1 MLPLIHLICGRSFR
15 LDLSF
20 TACASVAAFLGWFLG
35 GYFLELDF
43 GKNESMVVN
52 RTISTSYIGKHTS
65 SKKYEQIRAFHNC
78 NSWSCF
84 NPYRCASYGS
94 KTLAFYAIWDDE
106 HFFLNTTKLSALRKL
121 LYNHTYLKKYFITK
135 HSEACLSVFFV
146 QPDIHNSSLLSEL
159 FSTIPSWY
167 EGENSLIFDLIVDRY
182 PTNDK
187 LFANMKTGKAMIASC
202 RLQKFLYRKDFDLKL
217 PYLIPTA
224 GQQTVFQT
232 RHRPRLWLI
241 AIAQP
246 LTNRRMQKEIRL
258 LANHSPLD
266 ILVLS
271 TCSLLH
277 IRKHCSLRGHLVS
290 YPEIL
295 QVHFCLI
302 FGDSLLAM
310 IELSYSL
317 MTGCI
322 PIIVGNNCVLPFE
335 ELIDWSRCSLRIAN
349 EHLHLVIK
357 KLKENYP
364 PKRIE
369 ILRNYGQWIWKNHFA
384 SFETVML
391 SVFSA
396 LERRLFSLPPFLWTA
411 RNVILDK
418 SSRLLDNQ
426 PLLFLNRKTVS
437 NGFTSL
443 ILSRGQQAQLL
454 NILTVLAQVSFC
466 KHVIVSWSG
475 GLPTFSKVRQFT
487 KSETP
492 VVCHAKN
499 VYMMF
504 TTEWYTLLNSL
515 KVTFLFSE
523 EGHFRIPNAKKI
535 HEEAV
540 LLIDECD
547 CITASGIEA
556 AFNVWQQSPS
566 QLVILEEY
574 DGSKVSISSG
584 AIFHKFYTYVA
595 NKLKSST
602 ANACEKAIFEMLIAQ
617 ATKFPILKVDVGQFR
632 NHLVD
637 KCFSNGIQAFCSS
650 LMMQYVN
657 HINESDFYAY
667 AVKNK

>member
-1 MLPLIHLICGRSFR
+1 MLPFIHLICGRSFR
-15 LDLSF
+15 FDLSF
-20 TACASVAAFLGWFLG
+20 AACASVAAFLGWFLG

-43 GKNESMVVN
+43 VKNESLVLN
-52 RTISTSYIGKHTS
+52 RTISTSYTGKHRA

-106 HFFLNTTKLSALRKL
+106 YFSLNTTTLSALRKL

-146 QPDIHNSSLLSEL
+146 QPDLHNSSLLSEL
-159 FSTIPSWY
+159 FSKIPSWY

-182 PTNDK
+182 PMNDR

-217 PYLIPTA
+217 P
-224 GQQTVFQT
+224 
-232 RHRPRLWLI
+232 PRLWLI

-246 LTNRRMQKEIRL
+246 LTSRRMQRDIRL

-295 QVHFCLI
+295 QQVHFCLI

-364 PKRIE
+364 PERIE
-369 ILRNYGQWIWKNHFA
+369 ILRNNGQWIWKNHFA
-384 SFETVML
+384 SFETIML

-411 RNVILDK
+411 GNLILGK
-418 SSRLLDNQ
+418 SSRLLDNR

-437 NGFTSL
+437 NGFTGL
-443 ILSRGQQAQLL
+443 ILSRGQQVQLL

-466 KHVIVSWSG
+466 KHVIVSCSG
-475 GLPTFSKVRQFT
+475 DLPTFSK
-487 KSETP
+487 
-492 VVCHAKN
+492 
-499 VYMMF
+499 
-504 TTEWYTLLNSL
+504 EWYTLLNSL
-515 KVTFLFSE
+515 KVTFFFNE
-523 EGHFRIPNAKKI
+523 ESHFRIPNAKKI

-547 CITASGIEA
+547 SITASGIEA

-574 DGSKVSISSG
+574 SGSKVSINYG
-584 AIFHKFYTYVA
+584 AIFHKFYIYVA
-595 NKLKSST
+595 NKLKSAT
-602 ANACEKAIFEMLIAQ
+602 GNVCEKTIFEILIAQ

-632 NHLVD
+632 NHPVD
-637 KCFSNGIQAFCSS
+637 KCFSNGRQAFCST
-650 LMMQYVN
+650 LMLQYVN
-657 HINESDFYAY
+657 HINKSDFYVY

>member
-1 MLPLIHLICGRSFR
+1 MAVLSHLKC
-15 LDLSF
+15 
-20 TACASVAAFLGWFLG
+20 ACASVAAFLGWFLG

-43 GKNESMVVN
+43 VKNESLVLN
-52 RTISTSYIGKHTS
+52 RTISTSYTGKHRA

-106 HFFLNTTKLSALRKL
+106 YFSLNTTTLSALRKL

-146 QPDIHNSSLLSEL
+146 QPDLHNSSLLSEL
-159 FSTIPSWY
+159 FSKIPSWY

-182 PTNDK
+182 PMNDR

-232 RHRPRLWLI
+232 HHRPRLWLI

-246 LTNRRMQKEIRL
+246 LTSRRMQRDIRL

-295 QVHFCLI
+295 QQVHFCLI

-364 PKRIE
+364 PERIE
-369 ILRNYGQWIWKNHFA
+369 ILRNNGQWIWKNHFA
-384 SFETVML
+384 SFETIML

-411 RNVILDK
+411 GNLILGK
-418 SSRLLDNQ
+418 SSRLLDNR

-437 NGFTSL
+437 NGFTGL
-443 ILSRGQQAQLL
+443 ILSRGQQVQLL
-454 NILTVLAQVSFC
+454 NILTVIYQHFQKANN
-466 KHVIVSWSG
+466 
-475 GLPTFSKVRQFT
+475 
-487 KSETP
+487 
-492 VVCHAKN
+492 VVKR
-499 VYMMF
+499 
-504 TTEWYTLLNSL
+504 EWYTLLNSL
-515 KVTFLFSE
+515 KVTFFFNE
-523 EGHFRIPNAKKI
+523 ESHFRIPNAKKI

-547 CITASGIEA
+547 SITASGIEA

-574 DGSKVSISSG
+574 SGSKVSINYG
-584 AIFHKFYTYVA
+584 AIFHKFYIYVA
-595 NKLKSST
+595 NKLKS
-602 ANACEKAIFEMLIAQ
+602 
-617 ATKFPILKVDVGQFR
+617 ATGNEI
-632 NHLVD
+632 
-637 KCFSNGIQAFCSS
+637 SNSQSRRWAVSKSS
-650 LMMQYVN
+650 C
-657 HINESDFYAY
+657 
-667 AVKNK
+667 

>member
-20 TACASVAAFLGWFLG
+20 TACALVAAFLGWFLG

-43 GKNESMVVN
+43 GKNESLVVN
-52 RTISTSYIGKHTS
+52 RTISTSYIAKHTS

-492 VVCHAKN
+492 VVCQAKN

-595 NKLKSST
+595 NKLKLST

-650 LMMQYVN
+650 LTMQYVN

>member
-1 MLPLIHLICGRSFR
+1 MLPFIHLICGRSFR
-15 LDLSF
+15 FDLSF
-20 TACASVAAFLGWFLG
+20 AACASVAAFLGWFLG

-43 GKNESMVVN
+43 GKNESLVLN
-52 RTISTSYIGKHTS
+52 RTISTSYTGKHRA

-106 HFFLNTTKLSALRKL
+106 YFSLNTTTLSALRKL

-146 QPDIHNSSLLSEL
+146 QPDLHNSSLLSEL
-159 FSTIPSWY
+159 FSKIPSWY

-182 PTNDK
+182 PMNDR

-217 PYLIPTA
+217 P
-224 GQQTVFQT
+224 
-232 RHRPRLWLI
+232 PRLWLI

-246 LTNRRMQKEIRL
+246 LTSRRMQRDIRL

-295 QVHFCLI
+295 QQVHFCLI

-364 PKRIE
+364 PERIE
-369 ILRNYGQWIWKNHFA
+369 ILRNNGQWIWKNHFA
-384 SFETVML
+384 SFETIML

-411 RNVILDK
+411 GNLILGK
-418 SSRLLDNQ
+418 SSRLLDNR

-437 NGFTSL
+437 NGFTGL
-443 ILSRGQQAQLL
+443 ILSRGQQVQLL

-466 KHVIVSWSG
+466 KHVIVSCSG
-475 GLPTFSKVRQFT
+475 DLPTFSK
-487 KSETP
+487 
-492 VVCHAKN
+492 
-499 VYMMF
+499 
-504 TTEWYTLLNSL
+504 EWYTLLNSL
-515 KVTFLFSE
+515 KVTFFFNE
-523 EGHFRIPNAKKI
+523 ESHFRIPNAKKI

-547 CITASGIEA
+547 SITASGIEA

-574 DGSKVSISSG
+574 SGSKVSINYG
-584 AIFHKFYTYVA
+584 AIFHKFYIYVA
-595 NKLKSST
+595 NKLKSAT
-602 ANACEKAIFEMLIAQ
+602 GNVCEKTIFEILIAQ

-632 NHLVD
+632 NHPDD
-637 KCFSNGIQAFCSS
+637 KCFSNGRQAFCST
-650 LMMQYVN
+650 LMLQYVN
-657 HINESDFYAY
+657 HINKSDFYVY

>member
-1 MLPLIHLICGRSFR
+1 MLPFIHLICGRSFR
-15 LDLSF
+15 FDLSF
-20 TACASVAAFLGWFLG
+20 AACASVAAFLGWFLG

-43 GKNESMVVN
+43 GKNESLVLN
-52 RTISTSYIGKHTS
+52 RTISTSYTGKHRA

-106 HFFLNTTKLSALRKL
+106 YFSLNTTTLSALRKL

-146 QPDIHNSSLLSEL
+146 QPDLHNSSLLSEL
-159 FSTIPSWY
+159 FSKIPSWY

-182 PTNDK
+182 PMNDR

-217 PYLIPTA
+217 P
-224 GQQTVFQT
+224 
-232 RHRPRLWLI
+232 PRLWLI

-246 LTNRRMQKEIRL
+246 LTSRRMQRDIRL

-295 QVHFCLI
+295 QQVHFCLI

-364 PKRIE
+364 PERIE
-369 ILRNYGQWIWKNHFA
+369 ILRNNGQWIWKNHFA
-384 SFETVML
+384 SFETIML

-411 RNVILDK
+411 GNLILGK
-418 SSRLLDNQ
+418 SSRLLDNR

-437 NGFTSL
+437 NGFTGL
-443 ILSRGQQAQLL
+443 ILSRGQQVQLL

-466 KHVIVSWSG
+466 KHVIVSCSG
-475 GLPTFSKVRQFT
+475 DLPTFSK
-487 KSETP
+487 
-492 VVCHAKN
+492 
-499 VYMMF
+499 
-504 TTEWYTLLNSL
+504 EWYTLLNSL
-515 KVTFLFSE
+515 KVTFFFNE
-523 EGHFRIPNAKKI
+523 ESHFRIPNAKKI

-547 CITASGIEA
+547 SITASGIEA

-574 DGSKVSISSG
+574 SGSKVSINYG
-584 AIFHKFYTYVA
+584 AIFHKFYIYVA
-595 NKLKSST
+595 NKLKSAT
-602 ANACEKAIFEMLIAQ
+602 GNVCEKTIFEILIAQ

-632 NHLVD
+632 NHPVD
-637 KCFSNGIQAFCSS
+637 KCFSNGRQAFCST
-650 LMMQYVN
+650 LMLQYVN
-657 HINESDFYAY
+657 HINKSDFYVY

>member
-43 GKNESMVVN
+43 GKNESLVVN
-52 RTISTSYIGKHTS
+52 RTISTSYIAKHTS

-492 VVCHAKN
+492 VVYQAKN

-540 LLIDECD
+540 LLIDEFD

>member
-1 MLPLIHLICGRSFR
+1 MLPFIHLICGRSFR
-15 LDLSF
+15 FDLSF
-20 TACASVAAFLGWFLG
+20 AACASVAAFLGWFLG

-43 GKNESMVVN
+43 VKNESLVLN
-52 RTISTSYIGKHTS
+52 RTISTSYTGKHRA

-106 HFFLNTTKLSALRKL
+106 YFSLNTTTLSALRKL

-146 QPDIHNSSLLSEL
+146 QPDLHNSSLLSEL
-159 FSTIPSWY
+159 FSKIPSWY

-182 PTNDK
+182 PMNDR

-217 PYLIPTA
+217 P
-224 GQQTVFQT
+224 
-232 RHRPRLWLI
+232 PRLWLI

-246 LTNRRMQKEIRL
+246 LTSRRMQRDIRL

-295 QVHFCLI
+295 QQVHFCLI

-364 PKRIE
+364 PERIE
-369 ILRNYGQWIWKNHFA
+369 ILRNNGQWIWKNHFA
-384 SFETVML
+384 SFETIML

-411 RNVILDK
+411 GNLILGK
-418 SSRLLDNQ
+418 SSRLLDNR

-437 NGFTSL
+437 NGFTGL
-443 ILSRGQQAQLL
+443 ILSRGQQVQLL

-466 KHVIVSWSG
+466 KHVIVSCSG
-475 GLPTFSKVRQFT
+475 DLPTFSK
-487 KSETP
+487 
-492 VVCHAKN
+492 
-499 VYMMF
+499 
-504 TTEWYTLLNSL
+504 EWYTLLNSL
-515 KVTFLFSE
+515 KVTFFFNE
-523 EGHFRIPNAKKI
+523 ESHFRIPNAKKI

-547 CITASGIEA
+547 SITASGIEA

-574 DGSKVSISSG
+574 SGSKVSINYG
-584 AIFHKFYTYVA
+584 AIFH
-595 NKLKSST
+595 
-602 ANACEKAIFEMLIAQ
+602 
-617 ATKFPILKVDVGQFR
+617 KVDVGQFR
-632 NHLVD
+632 NHPVD
-637 KCFSNGIQAFCSS
+637 KCFSNGRQAFCST
-650 LMMQYVN
+650 LMLQYVN
-657 HINESDFYAY
+657 HINKSDFYVY

>member
-295 QVHFCLI
+295 QQVHFCLI

-475 GLPTFSKVRQFT
+475 GLPTFSK
-487 KSETP
+487 
-492 VVCHAKN
+492 
-499 VYMMF
+499 
-504 TTEWYTLLNSL
+504 EWYTLLNSL

-617 ATKFPILKVDVGQFR
+617 ATKFPILKVDVRQFR